1 MFIFITHHR
10 VDYCVW
16 KQFTLWRCI
25 CTAHTLLS
33 DTAYDD
39 GLAEITLR
47 STPSPF
53 SPCDVCVCT
62 ATTQSWNKKQA
73 KTATKKKKNNVR
85 SIIHNHSMALFVS
98 TIHFVIYCLAN
109 CSRTVKIS
117 SDIYD
122 RQRFIALCWTLFSII
137 YCFGCMCG
145 VLHGHQ
151 TPSPRGCINIVSVG
165 RFIIAS

>member
-1 MFIFITHHR
+1 MALHLHSAHIVERYSIWWWSSRNHSS
-10 VDYCVW
+10 VDTFAILTV
-16 KQFTLWRCI
+16 RC
-25 CTAHTLLS
+25 
-33 DTAYDD
+33 
-39 GLAEITLR
+39 
-47 STPSPF
+47 
-53 SPCDVCVCT
+53 VCVHCNNT
-62 ATTQSWNKKQA
+62 KLKQ
-73 KTATKKKKNNVR
+73 KTSENSKKKKNKNNVR